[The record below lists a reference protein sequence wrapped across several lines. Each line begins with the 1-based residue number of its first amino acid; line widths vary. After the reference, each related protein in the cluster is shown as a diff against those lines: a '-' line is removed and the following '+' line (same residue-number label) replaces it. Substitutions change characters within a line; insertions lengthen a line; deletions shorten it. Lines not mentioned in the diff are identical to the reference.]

1 MWHTLFAYTRWND
14 GELDT
19 LTGWK
24 SKTRVT
30 MTQLEGWTT
39 DNNTVNRESLNFDLR
54 ESLKV
59 GIRIFYMV
67 STILY
72 VVKV

>member
-24 SKTRVT
+24 SKTRVR
-30 MTQLEGWTT
+30 MAQLEGWTT